1 MPTLERVESFIAVV
15 EAGRYVEA
23 IRDFYHD
30 DATMQENLQP
40 PRAGREALMAHEE
53 RVLKGYPM
61 VRTLPVETFFVD
73 GDHVAIRWRFEFEN
87 AEGRRSALDEMALQR
102 WRGDRIAE
110 ERFYYD
116 PAQHGVAKTAANKR
130 LLQDVFDE
138 LAKGNRKPFVECLAP
153 DVRWTLTGTSPWSQT
168 YGGKESVLADFL
180 GPIFEQFATRYTN
193 TASRMTAEGDYVV
206 VECRGGVTTRDGQP
220 YNNEYCWVCRI
231 EGGKVKELTEYMDS
245 ALAISALRAAPRPSQ

>member
-1 MPTLERVESFIAVV
+1 MPTPERVKAFIAVV
-15 EAGRYVEA
+15 QAGRYVEA
-23 IRDFYHD
+23 IRDYYHD
-30 DATMQENLQP
+30 DATMQENQQP

-53 RVLKGYPM
+53 RVLKGYAM

-73 GDHVAIRWRFEFEN
+73 GDHVAIRWRFAFEN
-87 AEGRRSALDEMALQR
+87 AEGKRSALDEMALQR

-116 PAQHGVAKTAANKR
+116 PAQHGAAKAVLNKR

-153 DVRWTLTGTSPWSQT
+153 DVRWTLTGTSEWSGT
-168 YGGKESVLADFL
+168 FVGKGSVLGDFL

-193 TASRMTAEGDYVV
+193 TATRMTAEGDHVV
-206 VECRGGVTTRDGQP
+206 VECRGDVTTREGKP

-231 EGGKVKELTEYMDS
+231 QGGKVKELTEYMDT
-245 ALAISALRAAPRPSQ
+245 ALACAVLVKN